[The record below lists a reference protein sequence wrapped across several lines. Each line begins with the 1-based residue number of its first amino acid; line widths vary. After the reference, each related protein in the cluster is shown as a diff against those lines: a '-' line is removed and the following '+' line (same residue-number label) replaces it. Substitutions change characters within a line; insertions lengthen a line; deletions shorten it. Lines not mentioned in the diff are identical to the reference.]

1 MSLFG
6 KDVDIRVTTMDSG
19 HWRPP
24 LNVDLV
30 SKVNPTDLNDTPND
44 TYQRD
49 LPRQKGQAGNCYL
62 GIITR

>member
-1 MSLFG
+1 
-6 KDVDIRVTTMDSG
+6 MDSG

-30 SKVNPTDLNDTPND
+30 SKVNPTDLNDTPNN